1 MAGMVKTK
9 PKDVSELLKVLRANR
24 VEEFE
29 GAGVKV
35 RFSPVAFMSEE
46 QRQAAGNETDEDVLF
61 HSAEQQR

>member
-1 MAGMVKTK
+1 M
-9 PKDVSELLKVLRANR
+9 SELLKVLRANR